1 MKKSLTVQGLFLI
14 VIGIIVIVT
23 SINVL
28 SSEKLNKEPYKTPN
42 INDLEKIVLTD
53 IVDRNPVRERVFTDK
68 EVMEKFSGVLSQS
81 ENIRNMMSVSEVP
94 NSEEYAIIQYFF
106 KSGGDSRHN
115 IYNEN
120 GKQYIEVPY
129 YKIYE
134 MKKEGLEDLTKI
146 MKKYEGIDIS
156 NRPITGDPSDIRS
169 QWAGIINMN
178 EFKSKPD
185 IIYETNIGAEV
196 VLDYESENYLVFHGY
211 FGLFVYDLKNNK
223 MVGSLDLKPIDC
235 QKVQGDNACM
245 VSFDESEM
253 IARIWPT
260 NQKYVMYEYNIL
272 EDFLRRIPYDENLI
286 KSKETNGR
294 IIEAAGV
301 GDLVYDSD
309 KMKYRIFDV
318 YFAEGYTVKKGLYEN
333 KKGIPDYGNIR
344 LEDNG
349 QYIANLGYIYS
360 YTPVGSYRQDG
371 DQVICYNEDE
381 VIMKFR
387 IDGDILVYD
396 DGLEHFEVGERFY
409 FSGE

>member
-1 MKKSLTVQGLFLI
+1 MERFKKTRILPLI
-14 VIGIIVIVT
+14 IVGIIAVGTIIKLI
-23 SINVL
+23 SSQNL
-28 SSEKLNKEPYKTPN
+28 SKEPYKTPN

-146 MKKYEGIDIS
+146 MEKYEGIDIS

-169 QWAGIINMN
+169 QWAGIINMDD
-178 EFKSKPD
+178 FKFKPD
-185 IIYETNIGAEV
+185 ITYDTNVGVEV
-196 VLDYESENYLVFHGY
+196 MVDSESENYLVFHGY

-245 VSFDESEM
+245 VSFNESEM
-253 IARIWPT
+253 IARIWPAD
-260 NQKYVMYEYNIL
+260 QKDVMYEYNIL
-272 EDFLRRIPYDENLI
+272 KDSLRRIPYDESLI
-286 KSKETNGR
+286 LFTESSGR

-301 GDLVYDSD
+301 GDLVYSSSLR
-309 KMKYRIFDV
+309 KYRIFDA

-333 KKGIPDYGNIR
+333 KKDITDYGNIR

-360 YTPVGSYRQDG
+360 YAPRGSYRQDG
-371 DQVICYNEDE
+371 DRIICYNEDE

-387 IDGDILVYD
+387 IEGDILVYD
-396 DGLEHFEVGERFY
+396 GELEHFEVGERFY
-409 FSGE
+409 LGGE